1 MKNNST
7 NIKELIKRLQ
17 NGERLSPEEMRTVA
31 NHVAQLKFEKEQRA
45 KRAQAVANEGEK
57 KGLSFHEQVAKAEAD
72 AKKNRLRNNLEKN
85 SSNRINSEEAAL
97 SNKGRIISELFTS
110 RLLKRKQKLQS
121 AINQSEKE
129 LKKKRNSLSKNR
141 KSRHVVKIEALALN
155 TILGT
160 LFNLSSVYLLDQT
173 HTIHLELE
181 STSW

>member
-1 MKNNST
+1 MVK
-7 NIKELIKRLQ
+7 L
-17 NGERLSPEEMRTVA
+17 
-31 NHVAQLKFEKEQRA
+31 
-45 KRAQAVANEGEK
+45 
-57 KGLSFHEQVAKAEAD
+57 
-72 AKKNRLRNNLEKN
+72 
-85 SSNRINSEEAAL
+85 
-97 SNKGRIISELFTS
+97 LFTS